1 MGIPKQ
7 HGESRTYRFSSR
19 PKCPKVYR
27 FLHFRQM
34 ISTYSETHITRVRS
48 HTLPRRFRSLLHATE
63 NAGLGAGQQW
73 GQSFNTVQ
81 EVPFKGGVEVKING
95 QGPCR
100 FGLDTG
106 ASIAFWINQEL
117 ARQLGLPVTSH
128 THLHG
133 LRGSKDSDGST
144 PAVDVLR
151 IDVLLLAGHSFQ
163 LKRSAT

>member
-1 MGIPKQ
+1 MVA
-7 HGESRTYRFSSR
+7 RYRSAVF
-19 PKCPKVYR
+19 V
-27 FLHFRQM
+27 LVA
-34 ISTYSETHITRVRS
+34 I
-48 HTLPRRFRSLLHATE
+48 
-63 NAGLGAGQQW
+63 AGCLFAPYAS